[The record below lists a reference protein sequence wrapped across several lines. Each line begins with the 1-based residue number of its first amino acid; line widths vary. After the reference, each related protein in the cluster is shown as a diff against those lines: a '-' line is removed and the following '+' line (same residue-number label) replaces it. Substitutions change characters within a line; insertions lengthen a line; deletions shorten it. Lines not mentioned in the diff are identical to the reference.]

1 MSAAHRRAAVRAWVA
16 VAACVIAPAVVAPA
30 AAAAEADTLALV
42 AQDGVALRAGPRD
55 AAPQQALLAA
65 GDALEI
71 RGERLDHLQVYDH
84 RRERAG
90 FVRAAQVRRIELS
103 PAQAPQLLAVLRFLR
118 DAPGSES
125 LGIAYGAAYL
135 RAAPANV
142 IDAEPFDAIGTMADR
157 LARRASQRQASKAAE
172 AAIAAQL
179 EAVAAYG
186 VTMTS
191 VEQDGQV
198 RLCHDGDAWKRVLA
212 LPATP
217 EQRARAALA
226 LTRHDCIAP
235 ELHPQ
240 VRAQLDEARA
250 TLLDGVPQTG
260 LPAMVKNRLR
270 MRQAG
275 VWAAVAYA
283 RQRAGGD
290 AAGAAQRAIDALA
303 AVDRR
308 ELIEGDE
315 PAYAEAAVRAAA
327 SRWAAEPA
335 GGPGASKVSITT
347 AAGRPGET
355 CVLLVDAKHGA
366 DDPLL
371 RRCSFGLVWTASAST
386 SPGGQAIALAVQPL
400 PTWRELWVFHK
411 VRGAWT
417 ADVLPAAAGAPE
429 LGVVEFAGWVPG
441 GTQFLAAREARVEGR
456 LRRSFEL
463 VRIDTLTTDKRAD
476 TPDALA
482 AFRRWQDPRW
492 KQQTLALR

>member
-1 MSAAHRRAAVRAWVA
+1 MSASSPRSAARAWIA
-16 VAACVIAPAVVAPA
+16 VASLVLAPA
-30 AAAAEADTLALV
+30 ALAAEVEALALV
-42 AQDGVALRAGPRD
+42 AQDAVPLRAGPRE
-55 AAPQQALLAA
+55 AAPQQALLTA

-90 FVRAAQVRRIELS
+90 FVRASQVRRVELS

-125 LGIAYGAAYL
+125 LGIAYAAAYL
-135 RAAPANV
+135 RAAPANT

-172 AAIAAQL
+172 AALAAQL

-186 VTMTS
+186 VTMTT

-212 LPATP
+212 LPATA

-226 LTRHDCIAP
+226 LTRHDCIDPA
-235 ELHPQ
+235 LHPQ
-240 VRAQLDEARA
+240 LRAQLDEARA
-250 TLLDGVPQTG
+250 TLLDGVPPAG
-260 LPAMVKNRLR
+260 LPSMVKNRVR

-283 RQRAGGD
+283 RQRSGGD

-335 GGPGASKVSITT
+335 GTSGAAKVSIAT
-347 AAGRPGET
+347 APGRAGET
-355 CVLLVDAKHGA
+355 CVLLTDAKHGA

-417 ADVLPAAAGAPE
+417 ADVLPAASGAPE

-441 GTQFLAAREARVEGR
+441 GTQLLVAREAKVDGR
-456 LRRSFEL
+456 LRRSFEVL
-463 VRIDTLTTDKRAD
+463 RIDTLAIDRRAD
-476 TPDALA
+476 SPQALS